1 MTEKIG
7 AHLCQHCVGLAAVGH
22 QARRLVERL
31 VDVILEP
38 KKKETQRAETK
49 KKLAPVFLILLGLQL
64 LELSLHKIGQNLA
77 QNLDHL
83 VKCCQVD
90 NCLGSSSLQIY

>member
-1 MTEKIG
+1 MTEKLG

-38 KKKETQRAETK
+38 KKNETGRAETK
-49 KKLAPVFLILLGLQL
+49 KTCTCLPHPAWSATAGTL
-64 LELSLHKIGQNLA
+64 LA
-77 QNLDHL
+77 QGRPE
-83 VKCCQVD
+83 
-90 NCLGSSSLQIY
+90 LGSESRPPDQVLSGRQFLRQL

>member
-31 VDVILEP
+31 VDVVLEP
-38 KKKETQRAETK
+38 RRKVRLKELKQKTSTCLPHPAWSAT
-49 KKLAPVFLILLGLQL
+49 AGTPP
-64 LELSLHKIGQNLA
+64 A
-77 QNLDHL
+77 QGRRE
-83 VKCCQVD
+83 
-90 NCLGSSSLQIY
+90 LGSESRPPGQVLSGRQVFRQL

>member
-38 KKKETQRAETK
+38 KKQKTQRAETQ
-49 KKLAPVFLILLGLQL
+49 KLEPVLLILLGLQL

-77 QNLDHL
+77 QNFDHL
-83 VKCCQVD
+83 VKYCQ
-90 NCLGSSSLQIY
+90 L

>member
-38 KKKETQRAETK
+38 EKNETQRAETK
-49 KKLAPVFLILLGLQL
+49 KQAPVFLILLGLQL
-64 LELSLHKIGQNLA
+64 LELPLHKVGEKLA

-90 NCLGSSSLQIY
+90 KCLGSSSL

>member
-38 KKKETQRAETK
+38 KKNETQRAETK
-49 KKLAPVFLILLGLQL
+49 KQAPVLLILLCLQL
-64 LELSLHKIGQNLA
+64 LELALHKVGQNLA

-83 VKCCQVD
+83 
-90 NCLGSSSLQIY
+90 SSVVRSTIV

>member
-38 KKKETQRAETK
+38 KKQKTQRAETK
-49 KKLAPVFLILLGLQL
+49 KNSTCLPHPAWSATAGTL
-64 LELSLHKIGQNLA
+64 LA
-77 QNLDHL
+77 QDRPEPGSESPPPG
-83 VKCCQVD
+83 QV
-90 NCLGSSSLQIY
+90 LSVMMRVRSTIV

>member
-38 KKKETQRAETK
+38 KKNETQRAETK
-49 KKLAPVFLILLGLQL
+49 QTSTCLPHPAWSATAGTPP
-64 LELSLHKIGQNLA
+64 A
-77 QNLDHL
+77 QGRRE
-83 VKCCQVD
+83 
-90 NCLGSSSLQIY
+90 LGSESRPPGQVLSGRQVFRQL

>member
-1 MTEKIG
+1 MTEKLG

-31 VDVILEP
+31 VDVILKP
-38 KKKETQRAETK
+38 RKQKTQRAETK
-49 KKLAPVFLILLGLQL
+49 KLAPVLLILLGLQL
-64 LELSLHKIGQNLA
+64 LELPLHKVGQNLA

-83 VKCCQVD
+83 
-90 NCLGSSSLQIY
+90 SSVVRSTIV

>member
-22 QARRLVERL
+22 QACRLVERL

-38 KKKETQRAETK
+38 KKQKTQRAETK
-49 KKLAPVFLILLGLQL
+49 QLAPVLLILLGLQL
-64 LELSLHKIGQNLA
+64 LELSLHKVGQNLA

-83 VKCCQVD
+83 IKYCQVD
-90 NCLGSSSLQIY
+90 NF